1 MDILLGKTDLLG
13 PPVFWMSRLS
23 MGIRP
28 RLLQK
33 NKVFIR
39 WEFFPPFCERC
50 LEVDRVVLRLEGL
63 LRGAWRGAERQGLEE
78 SQQC

>member
-1 MDILLGKTDLLG
+1 
-13 PPVFWMSRLS
+13 

-28 RLLQK
+28 RLLLK

-39 WEFFPPFCERC
+39 WEFLSPFCKRS
-50 LEVDRVVLRLEGL
+50 LEVDRVVLKLEGL

-78 SQQC
+78 SQPC